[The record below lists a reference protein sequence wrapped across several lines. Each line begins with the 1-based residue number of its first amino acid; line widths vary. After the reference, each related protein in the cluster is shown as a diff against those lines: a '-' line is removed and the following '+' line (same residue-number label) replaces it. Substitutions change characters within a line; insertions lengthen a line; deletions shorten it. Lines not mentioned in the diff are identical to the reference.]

1 MEKEHANRHHL
12 TTFLLGVTAGVVIT
26 YLLISDDKQELFD
39 QITNKAQR
47 LRNDLGDMIHK
58 GKGMVSELSEYF
70 QSKTESNS

>member
-1 MEKEHANRHHL
+1 MEKEHTNSHHL
-12 TTFLLGVTAGVVIT
+12 TTFLLGVTAGVIIT

-58 GKGMVSELSEYF
+58 GKNIASEFSEYF
-70 QSKTESNS
+70 QSKTESDS